1 MWYDMLHN
9 ILHYIHAMLSYS
21 AIANTFSRKYPN
33 IAFLTVFQRPLF
45 MGRLESKEG
54 QRGAEEGQERGHIER
69 VRQRL
74 LSPES
79 FPRPRRPLWLTA
91 AHTNPIDL
99 PQLTNLRNS
108 SNQPL
113 RFQISQLLESWIS
126 LAQNNHIS
134 WWLVQG
140 VWWRKSVGAIFRG
153 SSGLPQV
160 SSDQLIPPPSIDKP
174 ATRTYWSNTS
184 APTSLPSTTGFLWQT
199 NRISSEAERDFPRRG
214 GSAVFVR
221 DYWQTRQDIDLIPTS
236 TADSVTWFKDPN
248 TSGDGSMGGE
258 REWEQ
263 RLKWE
268 RCETSV
274 MEKPS
279 DRLAVKYLSR
289 GNGKFSGS
297 VGNQWIVG
305 FTVIKDPFLLCQSNT

>member
-1 MWYDMLHN
+1 MVCYSTQYLPPHN
-9 ILHYIHAMLSYS
+9 ILNCRYFQQEKSQYCVFDRFPADTIYGQA
-21 AIANTFSRKYPN
+21 RK
-33 IAFLTVFQRPLF
+33 
-45 MGRLESKEG
+45 
-54 QRGAEEGQERGHIER
+54 QRGAKRGRRGAGEGPYREGQATVAFSGKFSEAATPSLVDSSTHKSD
-69 VRQRL
+69 RL
-74 LSPES
+74 A
-79 FPRPRRPLWLTA
+79 A
-91 AHTNPIDL
+91 AHE
-99 PQLTNLRNS
+99 S
-108 SNQPL
+108 SELLQPAA
-113 RFQISQLLESWIS
+113 QISDFSAAVESWIS

-140 VWWRKSVGAIFRG
+140 EWWRKSVGAIFRG

-199 NRISSEAERDFPRRG
+199 NRISSEAERDFPRRR